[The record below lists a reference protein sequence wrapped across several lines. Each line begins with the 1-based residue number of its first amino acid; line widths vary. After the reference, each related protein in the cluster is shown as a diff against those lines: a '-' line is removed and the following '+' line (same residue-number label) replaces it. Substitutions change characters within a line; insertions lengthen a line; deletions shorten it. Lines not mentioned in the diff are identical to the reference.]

1 MAVENVV
8 SKDVPQE
15 KPKVKGRWK
24 SAFALSFASMM
35 DNNEGTSFITALF
48 PIIRAQLGMTLGAL
62 GWMAAL
68 PKIIAVFFGPFWA
81 GVSRKYNRKKVLI
94 FVTGIWGLWA
104 FVIGFAQTTAQ
115 LFILVAIS
123 LVGAVASMPIMQEL
137 LMDLFGD
144 EERGKAVSI
153 VYGLAGLV
161 MLPLFA
167 VNAWLA
173 TMDSGWRY
181 AFFAAGIL
189 SVISG
194 LVIWIFVNDPGR
206 GAAEAELADVAQARQ
221 EEYGLIRWSEV
232 QELFKIK
239 TYSLML
245 VQRLLSGHL
254 LMLSLG
260 VAYFVDVLGMDA
272 SQANLMMMP
281 LFAGVLLGMF
291 VFGFIGDWIH
301 KKNPKH
307 GRIGTIQFI
316 QFVYAILAIFGTQF
330 VYGNNAIYG
339 LVFFTMGFF
348 GSANMGVN
356 RPIIASV
363 VRPELR
369 GTAFALFVSVF
380 EAIAWAIYNIAAG
393 QLGEVYGLK
402 PVFFVVLV
410 VIMLINTAFITLIY
424 KPYAK
429 DVQTLHDQLA
439 KRRNQLVG
447 EAATN
452 QA

>member
-1 MAVENVV
+1 
-8 SKDVPQE
+8 
-15 KPKVKGRWK
+15 
-24 SAFALSFASMM
+24 M
-35 DNNEGTSFITALF
+35 DN
-48 PIIRAQLGMTLGAL
+48 
-62 GWMAAL
+62 
-68 PKIIAVFFGPFWA
+68 
-81 GVSRKYNRKKVLI
+81 
-94 FVTGIWGLWA
+94 
-104 FVIGFAQTTAQ
+104 
-115 LFILVAIS
+115 
-123 LVGAVASMPIMQEL
+123 
-137 LMDLFGD
+137 
-144 EERGKAVSI
+144 
-153 VYGLAGLV
+153 
-161 MLPLFA
+161 
-167 VNAWLA
+167 
-173 TMDSGWRY
+173 GWRY
-181 AFFAAGIL
+181 ALFAAGIL

-194 LVIWIFVNDPGR
+194 LVIWIFVDDPGR

-232 QELFKIK
+232 KELFQIK

-245 VQRLLSGHL
+245 VQRLLSDHL
-254 LMLSLG
+254 LMLSFG
-260 VAYFVDVLGMDA
+260 VAYFVDVLDMNA

-291 VFGFIGDWIH
+291 TFGFIGDWIH
-301 KKNPKH
+301 KKSPKY

-339 LVFFTMGFF
+339 IVFFSMGFF

-356 RPIIASV
+356 RPIVASV

-393 QLGEVYGLK
+393 QLGEIYGLK

-410 VIMLINTAFITLIY
+410 ILMLVNTAFITLIY

-429 DVQTLHDQLA
+429 DVQILHNQLA
-439 KRRNQLVG
+439 ARRNQLVG
-447 EAATN
+447 EAVTD
-452 QA
+452 